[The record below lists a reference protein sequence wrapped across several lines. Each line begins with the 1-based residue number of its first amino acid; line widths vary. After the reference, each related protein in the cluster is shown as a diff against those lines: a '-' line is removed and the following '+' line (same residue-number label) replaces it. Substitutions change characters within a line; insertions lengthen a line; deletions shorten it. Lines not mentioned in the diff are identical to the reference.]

1 MRNLCLVG
9 LKDELVRFWSQ
20 ISKVIETVFFSRD
33 SSVNFTKISNSE
45 VMTFCIQTVNSFL
58 AIIQHYNTSGAESE
72 IVTNNSDLAIH

>member
-1 MRNLCLVG
+1 MNWFDFG
-9 LKDELVRFWSQ
+9 VRFQRS
-20 ISKVIETVFFSRD
+20 IETVFFSRD
-33 SSVNFTKISNSE
+33 SRVNFTKISNSE